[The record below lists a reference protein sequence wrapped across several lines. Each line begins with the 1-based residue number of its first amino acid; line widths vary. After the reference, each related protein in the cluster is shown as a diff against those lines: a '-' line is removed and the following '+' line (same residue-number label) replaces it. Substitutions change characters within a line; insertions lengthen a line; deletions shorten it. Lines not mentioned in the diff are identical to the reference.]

1 MSAGEDEARHDDE
14 QTGVDKPQPQPP
26 QPPLPR
32 ASEYDRETR
41 IKEIDETIVSYS
53 KSLLITV
60 LVVVL
65 IRVLF

>member
-14 QTGVDKPQPQPP
+14 QTGVDKPQP